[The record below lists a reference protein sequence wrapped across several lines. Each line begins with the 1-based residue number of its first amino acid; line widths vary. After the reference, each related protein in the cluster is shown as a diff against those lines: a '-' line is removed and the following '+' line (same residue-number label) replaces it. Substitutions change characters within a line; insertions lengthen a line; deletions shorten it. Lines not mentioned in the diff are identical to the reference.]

1 MQGTHKCQ
9 GQARPQVSDQS
20 SHQAGK
26 TQALEPEGSR
36 KSWWIGQTGYLEAD
50 RLAAETREE
59 VGWLL
64 GQDIPGRPWEA
75 GATREMGGKQ
85 QVWLRGGLAPGRAG
99 WGEVRRLGRAAL
111 RAGVAHQDIRKDR
124 DPGRGAG
131 KGVKDPGRSSMG
143 ASPCALDR
151 GLQSPA
157 GRPGVPQSPRRPQ
170 GPVRWP
176 TASCPFR
183 LEPGRPTLGRV
194 LSQSEGLTR
203 NKA

>member
-85 QVWLRGGLAPGRAG
+85 QVWPAAAG
-99 WGEVRRLGRAAL
+99 WAGPREGRLGRGQE
-111 RAGVAHQDIRKDR
+111 AGEGCSQGRRGPSGHQE
-124 DPGRGAG
+124 G
-131 KGVKDPGRSSMG
+131 
-143 ASPCALDR
+143 
-151 GLQSPA
+151 
-157 GRPGVPQSPRRPQ
+157 Q
-170 GPVRWP
+170 GPWEGSRQRSQRPRQVQHGSL
-176 TASCPFR
+176 ALCP
-183 LEPGRPTLGRV
+183 
-194 LSQSEGLTR
+194 
-203 NKA
+203 